1 MITSERKATFTRRL
15 NRLRALLRAWTK
27 ASTFGGRN
35 TEWIDEKVHDPK
47 MLTNCN
53 CAICQRDKYRNH
65 RNEIKQQTKED
76 IDNG

>member
-15 NRLRALLRAWTK
+15 NRLKALLRAWTK

-53 CAICQRDKYRNH
+53 CPACRRDKYRNH
-65 RNEIKQQTKED
+65 RSSLKREVANELD
-76 IDNG
+76 

>member
-15 NRLRALLRAWTK
+15 NRLKALLRAWTK

-35 TEWIDEKVHDPK
+35 TEWIDENVHDPK

-53 CAICQRDKYRNH
+53 CPACRRDKYRNH
-65 RNEIKQQTKED
+65 RSSLKREVANELD
-76 IDNG
+76 

>member
-15 NRLRALLRAWTK
+15 NRLKALLRAWTK

-53 CAICQRDKYRNH
+53 CPACRRDKYRNH
-65 RNEIKQQTKED
+65 RQSMKREVANELD
-76 IDNG
+76 